1 MAGTLRSALHPQR
14 SRHDP
19 VRVARP
25 EHVLPEDHVAD
36 EHVFLLHCEEA
47 AQVALGEIELAHA
60 PASRGS
66 IEAQRHRNSHPGGGP
81 VAGASPGLP
90 VMGRPDCSCCKRVR
104 EGARQPR
111 LDAGI
116 V

>member
-1 MAGTLRSALHPQR
+1 MAGTLRSAASAAFPP
-14 SRHDP
+14 DP

-66 IEAQRHRNSHPGGGP
+66 IEAQRHRNLPSRRWTGRRRQSGIACHGT
-81 VAGASPGLP
+81 SGLL
-90 VMGRPDCSCCKRVR
+90 VLQ
-104 EGARQPR
+104 EG
-111 LDAGI
+111 
-116 V
+116 